1 MASWLAWMSSLKR
14 KAKSCCHMLC
24 SWFWGASQITGSEVI
39 ATHCTNDWLRAV
51 KWLSVEY
58 WVIIKDSVFATESYD
73 TFERKKLN
81 EKFFY
86 EQQCSLFNV
95 LWTGQFLKTIAMII
109 VDCAIKTLPAHNCGN
124 QSPANHLLL
133 SQTKHF
139 AEAWESHWILIWEKP
154 PFVES
159 FKCISR
165 IKSREK

>member
-81 EKFFY
+81 DKFFY
-86 EQQCSLFNV
+86 EQQCSLDTVSQNYCHHNS
-95 LWTGQFLKTIAMII
+95 WSCNQN
-109 VDCAIKTLPAHNCGN
+109 PACSQLL
-124 QSPANHLLL
+124 QS
-133 SQTKHF
+133 
-139 AEAWESHWILIWEKP
+139 
-154 PFVES
+154 
-159 FKCISR
+159 
-165 IKSREK
+165 KSRQSLTPNSNKAFCWSLGKSLDPNLGEATLCWVFQVHF